1 MKLQGRVM
9 DRYLHERYFQ
19 KDNLDLGHVHSI
31 FQSVINV
38 ETAGGEIIALSHSRD
53 AYMPYMVQVKE
64 TEDFLLEEKLQGK
77 KVIYKDGRLTIGTD
91 MEVRLKDTEI
101 IDRAFLDFRHTDKL
115 PESAETARNIL
126 LETGKRGGCLGYFG
140 QYPDMDLMEKELA
153 KRIASLETTLDF
165 GRLIGFGR
173 GLTPSGDDF
182 SVGFLCAVRSI
193 RTLNIETEIALEKM
207 TKELKNAV
215 RRVGE
220 NTTDVSRQ
228 MLRQSLDDQFIGP
241 LMDFCEGII
250 RGESPAACEDSMV
263 KLLNIGSTSGTDMA
277 TGVIFALERA

>member
-19 KDNLDLGHVHSI
+19 KDNPDLGRVHSI

-38 ETAGGEIIALSHSRD
+38 ETAGGEIFALSHSRD

-64 TEDFLLEEKLQGK
+64 TDDFLLVEKLQGE
-77 KVIYKDGRLTIGTD
+77 KVIYKDGRMSIGTD
-91 MEVRLKDTEI
+91 AEIRLYDTEI
-101 IDRAFLDFRHTDKL
+101 IDRSFKDIKRTDNL
-115 PESAETARNIL
+115 SESIETARGIL
-126 LETGKRGGCLGYFG
+126 LEKGKRGGCLGYIG
-140 QYPDMDLMEKELA
+140 QYLGMDLMEKELA

-193 RTLNIETEIALEKM
+193 RTLNTETESTLEKM
-207 TKELKNAV
+207 AKDLKNSV

-241 LMDFCEGII
+241 LMDLCEGII
-250 RGESPAACEDSMV
+250 RGESPAACKDSMI

-277 TGVIFALERA
+277 TGVIYALERA